1 MTEAARPSR
10 IAIGVDLGGTAI
22 KALAVT
28 GAGRILARTA
38 RPTEVS
44 AGHARVVKNL
54 AAAIQ
59 DLDARMRADPS
70 ASSGHALVPTIGV
83 GVPGVLDTERGLVI
97 ASPNFPDWNGFPLR
111 DRLQEACGRP
121 VAIENDANA
130 AALGEQWLGS
140 AKDAR
145 SFLFITVG
153 TGIGGGLIL
162 DGKLWRG
169 EGGRAG
175 EFGHLKV
182 APDGRLCGCGSRGC
196 LEQYANAA
204 ALERYALEALE
215 QAKAGPLRALAMDRP
230 DAIDPD
236 AIAQAAREGDATARS
251 AYRQFAVY
259 LSMGIADA
267 VNLLDLRCYIIGGGI
282 SEAFDL
288 FAPWLREEIAARIYG
303 VSIDEIEIRK
313 AACGNDAGGLGSAS
327 LVLTNSDGEAP
338 RGKARGAES

>member
-44 AGHARVVKNL
+44 AGHVRVVSNL
-54 AAAIQ
+54 AAAIH
-59 DLDARMRADPS
+59 DLQARLQADA
-70 ASSGHALVPTIGV
+70 SGSTGAALIPTIGV
-83 GVPGVLDTERGLVI
+83 GVPGVLDVERGLVI

-121 VAIENDANA
+121 VVIENDANA

-140 AKDAR
+140 ARDAR

-153 TGIGGGLIL
+153 TGIGGGLVL

-182 APDGRLCGCGSRGC
+182 APDGRPCGCGSRGC

-251 AYRQFAVY
+251 VYRQFAVY
-259 LSMGIADA
+259 LSMGIADV

-288 FAPWLREEIAARIYG
+288 FAPWLREEVAARIYG

-313 AACGNDAGGLGSAS
+313 AACGNDAGGLGSAY
-327 LVLTNSDGEAP
+327 LALTNADGEAP
-338 RGKARGAES
+338 QGKARGAES